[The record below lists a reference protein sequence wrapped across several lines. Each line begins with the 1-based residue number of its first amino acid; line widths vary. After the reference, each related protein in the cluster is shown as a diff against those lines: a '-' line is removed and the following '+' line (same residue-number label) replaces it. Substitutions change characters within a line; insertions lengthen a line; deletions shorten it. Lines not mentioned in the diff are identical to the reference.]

1 MPMMAGV
8 GYPTEKIG
16 AASTSAKRYGIFV
29 QLYKYT
35 VLNPEFIVPAV
46 PQRPE
51 EIHPSLWRA
60 SQLAR
65 GSARTVDTGY
75 PTLSAEL
82 PGGGWPVGAL
92 VDLLVQQPGVGE
104 FRLLKPALA
113 ALGQRPIALV
123 QPPHIPNAL
132 AFAYLGLPIDQLML
146 LRAQTTKDALWS
158 AEQIL
163 QTGNCGAL
171 MIWQQHVRPE
181 SLRRLNLAAQS
192 AETLFFLV
200 RPLAAASDASPAVL
214 RLGVRPAGDGIAVNI
229 VKRRGPSRAEPVSVS
244 LQPTPILFS
253 RHARISRRPSAP
265 AGTGSV
271 PAEVVA

>member
-82 PGGGWPVGAL
+82 PGGGWPGGAL
-92 VDLLVQQPGVGE
+92 GGL
-104 FRLLKPALA
+104 
-113 ALGQRPIALV
+113 LGQ
-123 QPPHIPNAL
+123 
-132 AFAYLGLPIDQLML
+132 
-146 LRAQTTKDALWS
+146 
-158 AEQIL
+158 
-163 QTGNCGAL
+163 QTG
-171 MIWQQHVRPE
+171 
-181 SLRRLNLAAQS
+181 
-192 AETLFFLV
+192 
-200 RPLAAASDASPAVL
+200 
-214 RLGVRPAGDGIAVNI
+214 
-229 VKRRGPSRAEPVSVS
+229 
-244 LQPTPILFS
+244 
-253 RHARISRRPSAP
+253 
-265 AGTGSV
+265 
-271 PAEVVA
+271 